1 MDRVGVIVIEDK
13 EDIVVRDHETTDL
26 VLWCGG
32 RSLEGIRRRS
42 GVNRDNEY
50 SFENNFEPRFESTRN
65 QSFQRNQDESQQ
77 GGRRRRG
84 SFRRRES
91 CKEEDIDYV
100 TKEIAKVT
108 FTYETYEERK

>member
-50 SFENNFEPRFESTRN
+50 SFENRVLSR
-65 QSFQRNQDESQQ
+65 Q
-77 GGRRRRG
+77 GIKASRG
-84 SFRRRES
+84 IRMRVS
-91 CKEEDIDYV
+91 KEEED
-100 TKEIAKVT
+100 KEEVLEGGKVAK
-108 FTYETYEERK
+108 RKILIM